1 MSIFRRFSNVLQQK
15 ANAAADRME
24 DPGQALDLSYEKLLE
39 EQQRLRHALVE
50 ATTGQKRLENQAAE
64 LDARVARLNSQAQ
77 AAVQQ
82 GRDDLATQALT
93 QAGVLQGERNALVPQ
108 LGAIAGQVSRLQAA
122 MQKYDARLN
131 AFQSQRETLKAQY
144 SASKAVSHAGDSLAG
159 IGEHM
164 NDTTLMITRARDRI
178 ASMQAHADAVDTLLE
193 SGALDQPGFGADSLE
208 SQLQVTALQS
218 DVQAKLAALK
228 EQAKLAAPASAG
240 TPQLGG
246 AGTVVRIHGEG
257 QFRLDPSLRESLDTY
272 DHRLVAAVRRHDDA
286 AYHAALG
293 ELLTFVREKG
303 MHVPADEI
311 RPSDVVLPSD
321 DMPLAE
327 VTDLLAKEDW
337 LETGAP
343 A

>member
-24 DPGQALDLSYEKLLE
+24 DPGEALDLSYERLLE
-39 EQQRLRHALVE
+39 EQQRMRRALVE

-64 LDARVARLNSQAQ
+64 LDARVARLNTQAQ

-93 QAGVLQGERNALVPQ
+93 QAGVLQTQRSALAPQ
-108 LGAIAGQVSRLQAA
+108 LDSVAGQVARLQAA
-122 MQKYDARLN
+122 MHRYDARLA
-131 AFQSQRETLKAQY
+131 AFQTQRETLKAQY

-159 IGEHM
+159 LGEHM
-164 NDTTLMITRARDRI
+164 NDTSLMITRAQDRI
-178 ASMQAHADAVDTLLE
+178 ASMQAHADAVDSLLD
-193 SGALDQPGFGADSLE
+193 SGALDQPGLGGDSLE
-208 SQLQVTALQS
+208 AQLQVTALQS

-228 EQAKLAAPASAG
+228 AQARLPGPATADA
-240 TPQLGG
+240 PQLGG

-257 QFRLDPSLRESLDTY
+257 QFRLDASLRDSLDAY
-272 DHRLVAAVRRHDDA
+272 DHRLVAAVRANDDA
-286 AYHAALG
+286 SYHAALG
-293 ELLTFVREKG
+293 ELLTFVRERG
-303 MHVPADEI
+303 MRVPAEEI
-311 RPSDVVLPSD
+311 RPSDIVLPSD

-327 VTDLLAKEDW
+327 VTDLLAKEGW
-337 LETGAP
+337 LETSAP